1 MPQRRRPA
9 LSMIASLSGFAPL
22 RPAQTPVALPR
33 RVGVLMPSTRAKD
46 NVLNKPFFDQM
57 RHQGGGSFAN
67 S

>member
-1 MPQRRRPA
+1 MPQPRRPA
-9 LSMIASLSGFAPL
+9 LAVFAGLSGYAPRL
-22 RPAQTPVALPR
+22 SAQTPVALPR